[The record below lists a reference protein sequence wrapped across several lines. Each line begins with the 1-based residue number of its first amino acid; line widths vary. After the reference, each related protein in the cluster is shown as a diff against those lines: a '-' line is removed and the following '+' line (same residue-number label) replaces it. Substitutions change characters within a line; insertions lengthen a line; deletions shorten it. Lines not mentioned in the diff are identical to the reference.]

1 MKKNL
6 VTIFAVFT
14 GALTLKAQQLP
25 IYSQFFFNDY
35 VINPAATGLGDAS
48 IVQLGF
54 RNQWTGFTGAPRT
67 LSVGG
72 YARLAKQGMG
82 IGGML
87 FRDDT
92 GGALSQTGVLIN
104 YSYHLKIDQDN
115 ILAMG
120 LSGAINQ
127 YSFDGS
133 QISNV
138 QNDAAL
144 QSSEKQ
150 ITPDLNFGLMYQW
163 DNKLRVGI
171 AANQL
176 LEARLSTLDTYDQ
189 LNVGVNRLARHYHA
203 TVSYKADINRTL
215 QVEPYALVRS
225 TFINPSQFEAGARII
240 NDKSFMAGL
249 GYRHKDAAMMMIG
262 AYLKDFYFSYNYDL
276 TLSDIKRYSSGSH
289 EIMLGY
295 RFRSNKRGAAGF
307 R

>member
-6 VTIFAVFT
+6 VTIFAVLT
-14 GALTLKAQQLP
+14 CVLTLKAQQLP

-48 IVQLGF
+48 VVQLGF
-54 RNQWTGFTGAPRT
+54 RNQWTGFAGAPKT

-127 YSFDGS
+127 YAYDGS

-144 QSSEKQ
+144 QSSAKQ
-150 ITPDLNFGLMYQW
+150 ITPDLNFGLIYQW

-203 TVSYKADINRTL
+203 TMSYKADINRNL
-215 QVEPYALVRS
+215 QIEPYALVRS

-240 NDKSFMAGL
+240 NNKSFMAGL
-249 GYRHKDAAMMMIG
+249 GYRHKDAAMLMIG
-262 AYLKDFYFSYNYDL
+262 AYMKDFYFSYNYDL
-276 TLSDIKRYSSGSH
+276 TLSEIMRYSSGSH

-295 RFRSNKRGAAGF
+295 RFRSNKRRPVGF